1 MSTTAPPVSSVPVA
15 LDRARLP
22 RVDRTVLLSLAVAG
36 ALGLALGLAGLGGVD
51 DAAHRYQAS
60 VFSVDGWT
68 AWDNYWYAGRYGVVN
83 YSLLFYPLAAVFGVV
98 ARGGR
103 RNDGL
108 VGPLRADR
116 HAPVGTARALVG
128 AALRR
133 LGAGAAGRRPVS
145 VRARHGLQPAGAAGS
160 AARPAVA
167 ARRGCARDGA
177 LEPARVRVP
186 GRHARRPPA
195 RRRAG
200 RARCAARASAFPLC
214 AILLMLAAEVAIYQA
229 FPGGGPFPYP
239 AADLIGITAFALC
252 GLLLARGSQLTR
264 PLAGLFLAYLAIAWW
279 AKLFPSPLG
288 GNATRV
294 LDYLAAPLLAL
305 VIAVRG
311 PQTRALG
318 MLALTVAIAW
328 QAAPFVQN
336 VAASFGE
343 QAQAASYWQ
352 PVISFLHQPGRHD
365 PANFRVE
372 VVSTARHYES
382 YYLTRGEGEAI
393 PRGWY
398 RQNDFPTNGVLYD
411 RTLSAVAYQ
420 RWLRLMGVRYVFL
433 PIHAELDPSAKA
445 EAELLRSGHSGLR
458 EISISKNF
466 RAFELPDA
474 TPMLTLDAAR
484 PDTPAL
490 AGDRERAARDARA
503 VLALAA
509 AGRHV
514 PAARPLLALL
524 ARRRSGGRLRRARPA
539 RDDAAARRRP
549 GTAAPAHRRQR
560 PDDAQRRRRRA
571 LRLRLP
577 AGSTPQLSY

>member
-15 LDRARLP
+15 LGRARLP
-22 RVDRTVLLSLAVAG
+22 RVDRTVLLALALAG

-83 YSLLFYPLAAVFGVV
+83 YSLLFYPLAAIFGVV
-98 ARGGR
+98 T
-103 RNDGL
+103 
-108 VGPLRADR
+108 V
-116 HAPVGTARALVG
+116 
-128 AALRR
+128 
-133 LGAGAAGRRPVS
+133 
-145 VRARHGLQPAGAAGS
+145 
-160 AARPAVA
+160 AVA
-167 ARRGCARDGA
+167 ATTASSGLFA
-177 LEPARVRVP
+177 LIVMHQWGRPARWSALLFAVSAPALLAAGQYPFALGTAFSLLALLAAQR
-186 GRHARRPPA
+186 GRPWLLVAAALATALSSPLA
-195 RRRAG
+195 FAFLVVTLGGLLLGGG
-200 RARCAARASAFPLC
+200 RKSALRSATVAIPLC

-239 AADLIGITAFALC
+239 AADLAGITAFALC

-264 PLAGLFLAYLAIAWW
+264 PLGGLFLAYLAIAWW

-294 LDYLAAPLLAL
+294 LDYAAAPLLAL
-305 VIAVRG
+305 VVAVRG
-311 PQTRALG
+311 PQARTLG
-318 MLALTVAIAW
+318 VLALAVSILW

-343 QAQAASYWQ
+343 QAQSASYWQ

-411 RTLSAVAYQ
+411 RTLSAGAYQ

-433 PIHAELDPSAKA
+433 PVNAALDPSAKA
-445 EAELLRSGHSGLR
+445 EAALLRSGHSGLR

-474 TPMLTLDAAR
+474 TPMLTLDAPR

-490 AGDRERAARDARA
+490 AGQPSVLRETREQFWLSLPQAGTYLLRVHYSPYWRVDDP
-503 VLALAA
+503 AA
-509 AGRHV
+509 ACVEPGPHGMTQLRV
-514 PAARPLLALL
+514 VDPGPLRVRIDVNARTMLNVVGGARSGCAFPPAAPP
-524 ARRRSGGRLRRARPA
+524 S
-539 RDDAAARRRP
+539 
-549 GTAAPAHRRQR
+549 
-560 PDDAQRRRRRA
+560 
-571 LRLRLP
+571 
-577 AGSTPQLSY
+577 

>member
-1 MSTTAPPVSSVPVA
+1 MSTTAPNVPQVPVA

-22 RVDRTVLLSLAVAG
+22 RVDRTVLLALGLAG
-36 ALGLALGLAGLGGVD
+36 ALGLALGLSGLGGVD

-83 YSLLFYPLAAVFGVV
+83 YSLLFYPLAAIFGVV
-98 ARGGR
+98 A
-103 RNDGL
+103 
-108 VGPLRADR
+108 V
-116 HAPVGTARALVG
+116 
-128 AALRR
+128 
-133 LGAGAAGRRPVS
+133 
-145 VRARHGLQPAGAAGS
+145 
-160 AARPAVA
+160 AVA
-167 ARRGCARDGA
+167 ATTASSGLFAVIVMHQWGR
-177 LEPARVRVP
+177 PARWSALLFALSAPALLAAGQYPFALGTAFSLLALLAAQR
-186 GRHARRPPA
+186 GRPWLLV
-195 RRRAG
+195 
-200 RARCAARASAFPLC
+200 AAALATALSSPLAFAFLVVTLGGLLLGGGRASALRSASVALPLC

-252 GLLLARGSQLTR
+252 GVLLARGSPLTR
-264 PLAGLFLAYLAIAWW
+264 
-279 AKLFPSPLG
+279 PLG

-294 LDYLAAPLLAL
+294 LDFVAAPLLAL

-311 PQTRALG
+311 SHARALG

-343 QAQAASYWQ
+343 QAQTASYWQ

-411 RTLSAVAYQ
+411 RTLSAGAYQ

-433 PIHAELDPSAKA
+433 PVHAALDPSAKA
-445 EAELLRSGHSGLR
+445 EAELLRSGRSGLR
-458 EISISKNF
+458 EITISRNF
-466 RAFELPDA
+466 RAFELPEA
-474 TPMLTLDAAR
+474 TPMLTLDAAQ
-484 PDTPAL
+484 PDAPAL
-490 AGDRERAARDARA
+490 AGAAR
-503 VLALAA
+503 VLRETREQFWLSLPQAGTYLLRVHYSPYWRVDDPAA
-509 AGRHV
+509 ACVEPGPH
-514 PAARPLLALL
+514 
-524 ARRRSGGRLRRARPA
+524 GMTQLRVV
-539 RDDAAARRRP
+539 DP
-549 GTAAPAHRRQR
+549 GP
-560 PDDAQRRRRRA
+560 
-571 LRLRLP
+571 LRLRIDVNARTMLNVVGGARSGCAFPP
-577 AGSTPQLSY
+577 AAPPS